1 VLDLDGL
8 QRRAEFFSLIRQF
21 FTQRGFLEVDTPLRQ
36 PLYIPESTIEP
47 IPADGQ
53 YLQSSPEICM
63 KRLLAAGAKRI
74 FQICRCFR
82 KGERG
87 RYHLEEFQ
95 MLEWYHRGEDYRQL
109 MADCQELLGFLAER
123 LTRSR
128 PDEGRGVFAGVA
140 LHPPWQRL
148 TVAEAFAKYSPVPLD
163 RALAEE
169 LFDEVLVEH
178 VEPRLGRGA
187 PLFLYDYPR
196 QLASLAREKAGE
208 PGVAERFELYIN
220 GIELVNGFSELTDAL
235 EQRRR
240 LTEEIATIAARGT
253 RLAVMPERFLEDLA
267 GLDTAAGAALG
278 VDRLFMVAMGY
289 ATLGEAV
296 TFSPADLV

>member
-1 VLDLDGL
+1 MLDLGGL

-47 IPADGQ
+47 IPAGGQ

-63 KRLLAAGAKRI
+63 KRLLAAGEKRI

-82 KGERG
+82 KGELG

-95 MLEWYHRGEDYRQL
+95 LLEWYHRGEDYRQL
-109 MADCQELLGFLAER
+109 MVDCEELIGFLAER
-123 LTRSR
+123 LTASR
-128 PDEGRGVFAGVA
+128 PAGGREVFAGVA

-148 TVAEAFAKYSPVPLD
+148 TMAEAFAKYSPVPLD
-163 RALAEE
+163 RALAAE

-178 VEPRLGRGA
+178 VEPRLGQGA
-187 PLFLYDYPR
+187 PLFLTDYPL

-240 LTEEIATIAARGT
+240 LTEEIATIASRGT
-253 RLAVMPERFLEDLA
+253 RLAVMPERFLDDLQA
-267 GLDTAAGAALG
+267 LDSAAGAALG

-289 ATLGEAV
+289 STLDEAV

>member
-1 VLDLDGL
+1 VLDLGGL
-8 QRRAEFFSLIRQF
+8 ERRAEFFSLIRQF

-63 KRLLAAGAKRI
+63 KRVLAAGAKRI

-95 MLEWYHRGEDYRQL
+95 MLEWYHRGKDYRQL
-109 MADCQELLGFLAER
+109 MIDCQDLINFLAER
-123 LTRSR
+123 LTFFR
-128 PDEGRGVFAGVA
+128 PDGGRGVFAGEA
-140 LHPPWQRL
+140 MHPPWQRL

-187 PLFLYDYPR
+187 PLFLYDYPLK
-196 QLASLAREKAGE
+196 LASLAREKVGE

-253 RLAVMPERFLEDLA
+253 RLAVMPERFLEDLE

-278 VDRLFMVAMGY
+278 VDRMFMLAMGY
-289 ATLGEAV
+289 STLGEAV